1 MLHTDA
7 GEADKF
13 EFPGPDAPVKVGD
26 KIITPAFNIDGDI
39 KVGQIEGLGDILVDR
54 NGMTLYVFLKDQP
67 GKSNCYGQCAEN
79 WPPLLVEGEPVAGP
93 GVDANLLGVTMR
105 EDGSMQATYNNYPLY
120 YFYKDESPGDATGQG
135 VGAVWYVI
143 GPDGNLITK

>member
-1 MLHTDA
+1 M
-7 GEADKF
+7 
-13 EFPGPDAPVKVGD
+13 
-26 KIITPAFNIDGDI
+26 
-39 KVGQIEGLGDILVDR
+39 
-54 NGMTLYVFLKDQP
+54 
-67 GKSNCYGQCAEN
+67 
-79 WPPLLVEGEPVAGP
+79 AGP